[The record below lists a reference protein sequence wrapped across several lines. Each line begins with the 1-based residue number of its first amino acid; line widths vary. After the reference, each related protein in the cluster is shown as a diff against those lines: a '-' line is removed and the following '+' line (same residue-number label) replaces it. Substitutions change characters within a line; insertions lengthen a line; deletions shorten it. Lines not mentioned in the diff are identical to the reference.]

1 MFDIALLIALGVLIA
16 IYTTVWRAYKRE
28 AARKET
34 EHLLLAQLRAGR
46 HRAED
51 RPTMTWRG

>member
-1 MFDIALLIALGVLIA
+1 MFAFTMSIVLIA
-16 IYTTVWRAYKRE
+16 TVVVYTVLWRSHKRE
-28 AARKET
+28 QATANRVAGDTK
-34 EHLLLAQLRAGR
+34 RAGR